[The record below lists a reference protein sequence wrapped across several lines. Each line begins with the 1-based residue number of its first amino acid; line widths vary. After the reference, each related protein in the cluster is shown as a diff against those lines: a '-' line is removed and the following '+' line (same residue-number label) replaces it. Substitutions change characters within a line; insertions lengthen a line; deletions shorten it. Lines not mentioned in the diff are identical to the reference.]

1 LKGAINPPKNMP
13 QRIQAKDIEPELKR
27 LIAEAR
33 PVEPGLAHRLDE
45 MRRWI
50 RAKKPGQLMS
60 KRHVMDFLVELY
72 VDARVWLDLQAL
84 ESEARQACIDQMT
97 PAERYWYTE
106 LFPRWFNEPDPKLS
120 IWKQKLMAGEF
131 DQEDKE
137 LIDSLCHCLEQRQG
151 SSWACYILDLSM
163 ATDLLASGTLKIPL
177 SVQLTTLSSQLS
189 VDKKARWEL
198 TLRYW
203 KIQRALF
210 VSFNPMRD
218 STLLESRILQESDRL
233 PASCYTEV
241 EI

>member
-1 LKGAINPPKNMP
+1 MP

-27 LIAEAR
+27 LIAEAT
-33 PVEPGLAHRLDE
+33 PVEPGLAGRLDE

-50 RAKKPGQLMS
+50 KAKKPGQLMS

-72 VDARVWLDLQAL
+72 VDAKVWLDLKAL
-84 ESEARQACIDQMT
+84 EPEARQACVDQMT
-97 PAERYWYTE
+97 PAEQYWYTE

-120 IWKQKLMAGEF
+120 IWKQKLMAGES
-131 DQEDKE
+131 DQEDKG
-137 LIDSLCHCLEQRQG
+137 LIDNLCNCIDERQG

-163 ATDLLASGTLKIPL
+163 ATDLIASGILKTPL
-177 SVQLTTLSSQLS
+177 CVQLTTLSNPLS

-210 VSFNPMRD
+210 VSFNPTRD
-218 STLLESRILQESDRL
+218 RSVLENRILQESDHL
-233 PASCYTEV
+233 PASCYTEI

>member
-1 LKGAINPPKNMP
+1 MP

-33 PVEPGLAHRLDE
+33 PVEPGLADRLDE
-45 MRRWI
+45 IRRWI
-50 RAKKPGQLMS
+50 KAKKPGQLMS

-84 ESEARQACIDQMT
+84 ESRARQACVDQMT
-97 PAERYWYTE
+97 PAEQYWYTE
-106 LFPRWFNEPDPKLS
+106 LFPRWFNEPDPKLF

-137 LIDSLCHCLEQRQG
+137 LIDSLCDCIDQRQG

-163 ATDLLASGTLKIPL
+163 ATDLLASGTLKTPL

-218 STLLESRILQESDRL
+218 SALLESRILQESDRL

-241 EI
+241 EV

>member
-1 LKGAINPPKNMP
+1 MP
-13 QRIQAKDIEPELKR
+13 QRIQVKDIEPELKR

-33 PVEPGLAHRLDE
+33 PVETGLAERLDE

-50 RAKKPGQLMS
+50 KTKKPGQLMS
-60 KRHVMDFLVELY
+60 KRHVMDFLIELY
-72 VDARVWLDLQAL
+72 VDARVWLDLKAL
-84 ESEARQACIDQMT
+84 EPDARQACIDQMT
-97 PAERYWYTE
+97 PAEQYWYTE

-120 IWKQKLMAGEF
+120 IWEQKLMAGEF

-137 LIDSLCHCLEQRQG
+137 LIDNLCDRIDQRQG
-151 SSWACYILDLSM
+151 SSWAGYILDLSM
-163 ATDLLASGTLKIPL
+163 ATDLIASSTLKIPL
-177 SVQLTTLSSQLS
+177 SVQLTTVSSQLA

-218 STLLESRILQESDRL
+218 ERRPVGDHRSLLESRILQESDRL
-233 PASCYTEV
+233 PASCYTE
-241 EI
+241 I